1 MNRSFAALLSV
12 VLAGSA
18 WAQPTPPTPP
28 PTPPTDERENG
39 NGTANGG
46 LPVHDRPLMRALAYE
61 RRDVVAEIL
70 ERPTSLSAAS
80 AVELATDI
88 GVPKPHAEMIVAGA
102 QGGRPLNNLIDILK
116 LGVPTGVT
124 LPANLNLAT
133 ATEAQLKTGG
143 MSAAQAKEFAN
154 FRRSAKRVHT
164 HFREVR
170 AIAEAKAAGERMA
183 STATREFLSAST
195 AEKVKMLARGMGLSA
210 PEAEREARLTP
221 EERRRRA
228 VEGTA
233 EGTRDA
239 FAGHRRA
246 DGSIKWAEFARSQ
259 TFSGASGMAHFAFAM
274 FLKELALTLHSGDRT
289 RLEDFVNGLMSTD
302 FFVNYG
308 LFAAGASTA
317 DVAYGKF
324 VRRVT
329 RKHFLS
335 GVLRSNIVLAAGL
348 AVPMIA
354 RGQFSLDTYL
364 VDVAAL
370 GLSATA
376 VKAAVEGVSGVYR
389 LVRGG
394 RTAINLGRLAT
405 PVGWV
410 YSAGEAAVVLLLS
423 DQVATRLDRWLDDR
437 AVRKKLQDAQKVLED
452 IKRRVDA
459 GQPVDEA
466 VLTAA
471 LTELED
477 AYDAS
482 RKLKARPLEDRLGRF
497 RGELDAA
504 GRRAHMDDTGLNALR
519 SALDR
524 NAALKANVIRRFGSV
539 EAYMAHMEGERNA
552 PLEARL
558 RDESAAF
565 DRDWA
570 NLVEETYVGAND
582 GDPAPNPGTRL
593 ASYDEET
600 EHLLA
605 ALDGT
610 SDPEARRLIAL
621 AIERVRRG
629 RAADRDVYEA
639 GRGAPTPLGDA
650 TGTAP
655 PTTTP
660 TPTGGSADTDGMT
673 NALRREVGLP
683 PAAGGETVAPT
694 PVAPVGDVAPVATA
708 TGPSFDEGLPGRMV
722 DFGRAPLADEGTGDS
737 EAPAPELVTDVAPI
751 ESSAPLTP
759 TRPVRRVRAPLGDE
773 GTADTSAGDTAVA
786 PIESRAPVRAPIAEE
801 GTADAEAAPTLPPEQ
816 GTLPMPPEQGT
827 LPPEQ
832 GTRQQG
838 QLPATQ
844 PEQGLPLPLP
854 PRGGK

>member
-1 MNRSFAALLSV
+1 MNRTSFAALLCVALTSP
-12 VLAGSA
+12 A
-18 WAQPTPPTPP
+18 WAQPAPPTPP
-28 PTPPTDERENG
+28 PTPPVTNPDDDNGNG

-61 RRDVVAEIL
+61 RRDVVAELL
-70 ERPTSLSAAS
+70 ERPGSLGAAS
-80 AVELATDI
+80 AVEIAEDI
-88 GVPKPHAEMIVAGA
+88 GVPKPHAEVLVEAAKAGK
-102 QGGRPLNNLIDILK
+102 PLANLGDILK
-116 LGVPTGVT
+116 LGIPADVT
-124 LPANLNLAT
+124 LPPTLNLAT
-133 ATEAQLKTGG
+133 ATEAQLKAGG

-170 AIAEAKAAGERMA
+170 AIAEARTAGANAASE
-183 STATREFLSAST
+183 ATREFLRASP
-195 AEKVKMLARGMGLSA
+195 AEKIKMLARGMGLSA
-210 PEAEREARLTP
+210 PEAEREARLSP

-246 DGSIKWAEFARSQ
+246 DGSIKWGEFARSQ

-376 VKAAVEGVSGVYR
+376 VKLAVEGVSGVYR

-410 YSAGEAAVVLLLS
+410 YSAGEAAVVLLIS
-423 DQVATRLDRWLDDR
+423 DQIATRADRWLDER
-437 AVRKKLQDAQKVLED
+437 ALRKKIGDAQKVLED
-452 IKRRVDA
+452 ISRRIKA
-459 GQPVDEA
+459 GESVEDA

-504 GRRAHMDDTGLNALR
+504 GRKAHMDDTGLNALK

-539 EAYMAHMEGERNA
+539 EAYLAHMEGERNA

-558 RDESAAF
+558 KDESESF

-570 NLVEETYVGAND
+570 NLVEETYVGPSD

-593 ASYDEET
+593 ATYDEET

-629 RAADRDVYEA
+629 RAADRSVYEA

-650 TGTAP
+650 TDT
-655 PTTTP
+655 PTTGP
-660 TPTGGSADTDGMT
+660 TPTGSADTDGMT
-673 NALRREVGLP
+673 NALRREAGLP
-683 PAAGGETVAPT
+683 PAAGGETVAP
-694 PVAPVGDVAPVATA
+694 VADVAPVATA
-708 TGPSFDEGLPGRMV
+708 TGPSFDAGLPGRML
-722 DFGRAPLADEGTGDS
+722 DFGRAPLEDEGTGDT
-737 EAPAPELVTDVAPI
+737 EAPAPELVTDVAPV
-751 ESSAPLTP
+751 ETSAPLTP
-759 TRPVRRVRAPLGDE
+759 VTRPVRRVRAPLGDE
-773 GTADTSAGDTAVA
+773 GTADSESVA
-786 PIESRAPVRAPIAEE
+786 PVESRAPVRAPIAEE
-801 GTADAEAAPTLPPEQ
+801 GTPDAEVAPALPPEQ